1 VLLNFVIFYN
11 LPAKPMDTKQQQ
23 QLSPQAQFILFD
35 KVQRRRSRW
44 NVDG

>member
-23 QLSPQAQFILFD
+23 QL
-35 KVQRRRSRW
+35 
-44 NVDG
+44 VDG